1 MYAHFFGLKQE
12 PFSIAPDPRYLFMS
26 ERHREALAH
35 LLYGLN
41 GGGGFVLLTGE
52 IGAGKTTVCRCF
64 LEKIPKR
71 CNVAYI
77 FNPKLTALELLRA
90 ICEEFRITVPEP
102 VLHPTVS
109 DYLRVINEFLIRT
122 HSVGQNNVLII
133 DEAQNLSADVLE
145 QLRLLTNLETNKRKL
160 LQIILIGQPELRDLL
175 AQPELEQL
183 AQRII
188 ARFHLEALTAEETS
202 RYIRH
207 RMLVAGMKESLPFD
221 GRARRRIHELTRG
234 VPRRINLLCDRS
246 LLGAYANGQ
255 TKVDRRTVN
264 QAAQEVFYT
273 SPSQGLVWR
282 RMKSW
287 WAWSALLLGM
297 LLMLMAGAG
306 SLVGMKFAA
315 QSANSLDAA
324 AQGEPQGSAIARLP
338 EPDMAAFGPPAA
350 EGALPHEQGHP
361 PFLTSDFG
369 MFSTVWR
376 SEDEAWRALAALWG
390 VSVPSDQDPCRFT
403 ARSQVQCHHGSTTLT
418 QVRRLDRP
426 VIVRLRDS
434 SDRPVQALLMGL
446 GNHSATLRMGGQTQ
460 TVSLVS
466 LAALWRGEFA
476 TLWRTPPGFTPRF
489 KEGQAGVV
497 VDYLA
502 AQLAV
507 YLGEPSPTRKAT
519 LDGVLRSKLSTFQI
533 AQGLT
538 PDGIPGPTTFMHL
551 NLVAGVD
558 EPRLMRPAIEIP

>member
-77 FNPKLTALELLRA
+77 FNPKLTALELLKA
-90 ICEEFRITVPEP
+90 VCEEFRITVPEP
-102 VLHPTVS
+102 ALHLTVS

-145 QLRLLTNLETNKRKL
+145 QLRLLTNLETNERKL

-202 RYIRH
+202 LYIRH

-221 GRARRRIHELTRG
+221 ARAQRRIHELTRG

-255 TKVDRRTVN
+255 TKVDQRTVN

-273 SPSQGLVWR
+273 SPSQRPVWR
-282 RMKSW
+282 MMKSW

-297 LLMLMAGAG
+297 LLMAGAG

-315 QSANSLDAA
+315 HPANSLDAA
-324 AQGEPQGSAIARLP
+324 AQGEPQRSAIAQLP
-338 EPDMAAFGPPAA
+338 EPDLAVFGPPAA
-350 EGALPHEQGHP
+350 EGAVAHEQRRP

-390 VSVPSDQDPCRFT
+390 VSVPSDQAPCLFT

-418 QVRRLDRP
+418 QIRRLDRP

-434 SDRPVQALLMGL
+434 SDRPVHALLMGL

-502 AQLAV
+502 AQLAA

-519 LDGVLRSKLSTFQI
+519 LDGALRSKLSTFQI